1 LKLTPEQVGFALKLS
16 RIFMPYAEQQR
27 DEALKR
33 QDAAGGVP
41 GEYLRFAHYTSAEA
55 ALGII
60 KSKRVWL
67 RNATCMSDFSE
78 VQHGFRILNSFFLDD
93 AKKTAFA
100 TALDKC
106 APGAAREAIELFNN
120 NWRDIQLDTYIASV
134 SEHDKEEDQHGR
146 LSMWRAFG
154 TGSSTRVA
162 LVFKVPMLSV
172 AAIPLNLLF
181 SPVAY
186 LTNDQA
192 HAVIEQIIANVQ
204 MNTDFLRSLDRNVI
218 VQMIFTTFLAAV
230 TCLKHEGFKEERE
243 WRAIYSP
250 NRLGSSLMERSTEV
264 IGGVPQIVYKL
275 PLDEKVSADIGEL
288 DFSRIFDQII
298 IGPTQYSWALFKAF
312 MAALGDAGIRDS
324 HLHVRQSF
332 IPLRV

>member
-1 LKLTPEQVGFALKLS
+1 LKLTPEQLELALKLS
-16 RIFMPYAEQQR
+16 SIFMPYAEQQR

-33 QDAAGGVP
+33 QAVGGP

-55 ALGII
+55 ALAII
-60 KSKRVWL
+60 KTKRMWL

-93 AKKTAFA
+93 AKKRTFA
-100 TALDKC
+100 AALDTC
-106 APGAAREAIELFNN
+106 APGAAGEAIELFNK

-134 SEHDKEEDQHGR
+134 SEHDQEEDQHGR

-154 TGSSTRVA
+154 SGGGARVA
-162 LVFKVPMLSV
+162 IVFKVPMFSV
-172 AAIPLNLLF
+172 AAIPLNVLF

-186 LTNDQA
+186 LRNDEA
-192 HAVIEQIIANVQ
+192 HAVIEKVIGNVQ
-204 MNTDFLRSLDRNVI
+204 KNSDFLRSLDRSII

-230 TCLKHEGFKEERE
+230 TCLKHEGFREERE

-250 NRLGSSLMERSTEV
+250 NRLGSPLMEHSTEV
-264 IGGVPQIVYKL
+264 ISGVPQIVYKL
-275 PLDEKVSADIGEL
+275 PLDEKVSTDIADL
-288 DFSRIFDQII
+288 DFSRVFDQLV
-298 IGPTQYSWALFKAF
+298 IGPTPYSWALFKAF
-312 MAALGDAGIRDS
+312 IAALGDAGIRDS
-324 HLHVRQSF
+324 HLHVLQSF